1 LGKITAAIH
10 TIGNIGHIPFSF
22 LFPGKRSGMAAVF
35 GGPETDFGDGSH
47 RFTGAGLYGNKIDSF
62 HKYQE

>member
-1 LGKITAAIH
+1 
-10 TIGNIGHIPFSF
+10 
-22 LFPGKRSGMAAVF
+22 MAAVF